1 VEYSAAGPRCNSR
14 LQVQVVH
21 FTLSVSVQGEVERVP
36 TLESFITPEIAPQAP
51 LFERLWLKC
60 HFIVPVLLSG
70 VDSEIASEFTLQVAR
85 SVHLHSESLVIRL
98 VVWSRHDWKPGKQ
111 LPGASIAGEPEE
123 RSGSLASG
131 AVAAVVRLGT
141 PQLVLAS
148 TYLYSPSALLI
159 TIRLGGASRSR
170 SPGPAG
176 ASSASESCTLSGWA
190 ASSWALSSESLSEG
204 RASGPSLLDE
214 N

>member
-1 VEYSAAGPRCNSR
+1 MPFYSPG
-14 LQVQVVH
+14 
-21 FTLSVSVQGEVERVP
+21 FTLRRRFRDRVRVHITSC
-36 TLESFITPEIAPQAP
+36 TL
-51 LFERLWLKC
+51 
-60 HFIVPVLLSG
+60 
-70 VDSEIASEFTLQVAR
+70 
-85 SVHLHSESLVIRL
+85 HLHSESLVIRL

-111 LPGASIAGEPEE
+111 LPGASIAGKPEE

-148 TYLYSPSALLI
+148 THLYSPSALLI
-159 TIRLGGASRSR
+159 TIGLGGASRSR

-190 ASSWALSSESLSEG
+190 LSSLSEG

-214 N
+214 H